1 MKISRRACLKGFG
14 AAMVLGLFGA
24 GLAWRQVGPPRL
36 ADLTGWTGF
45 SSDDVSL
52 LNEIADSIIPATDTP
67 GAKAADVGV
76 FIAAAVTDCYDPQ
89 YQAAFVAGLRAVEL
103 ACLGRYGRGFQ
114 ALTAAERTVL
124 LSEIDGERKWR
135 ELWNRGERGLRI
147 LARPL
152 VGWMPAPVQTPH
164 YFTMMRDLAVLGYFT
179 SLIGATQALRH
190 SAIPGDYNGALA
202 YRKGDRAWSM

>member
-14 AAMVLGLFGA
+14 AAMVLGLLGT
-24 GLAWRQVGPPRL
+24 GLAWRQFGTPQL

-45 SSDDVSL
+45 SSDDIAL
-52 LNEIADSIIPATDTP
+52 LNEIAESIIPSTDTP
-67 GAKAADVGV
+67 GAKAADVGA
-76 FIAAAVTDCYDPQ
+76 FIAVAVTDCYEPQ

-103 ACLGRYGRGFQ
+103 ACLERYRRGFQ
-114 ALTAAERTVL
+114 DLTAAERTML
-124 LSEIDGERKWR
+124 LSEIDGERKWC

-152 VGWMPAPVQTPH
+152 IGSMPAPVQTPH
-164 YFTMMRDLAVLGYFT
+164 YFTMMKDLAVLGYFT
-179 SLIGATQALRH
+179 SQIGATQVLRH
-190 SAIPGDYNGALA
+190 SAIPGDYNGALP